1 MMQPSGFGRESST
14 LHLPSQR
21 LCAYHLPDVYSD
33 RKVSVQP
40 YGSWAKSIPF
50 HVDEVGAMTLAVKR
64 EHHLATLPHVV
75 TRSAP
80 EYSVSFPP
88 REIGLYLE
96 TDFFDK
102 RYVRVTCVQTAFVHN
117 FYDQSTSVWLFF
129 LTIFVITFPPQI
141 CYHVHSCLILFC
153 SVLSPNFFTFFASL
167 SSIFFNSFFILFFE
181 ILSYPCLTLLP
192 FLFILRSHIVVKG
205 FRADSWALLNTDIQV
220 KPYNKIESKI
230 HINFQVLKMWRSCIM
245 CITFFCCNVKVR
257 QNLID
262 CFVMK
267 HILWCYKA

>member
-1 MMQPSGFGRESST
+1 MLQQVIRFVPRFIIINKLDVGVKLMQPSGFGRESST

-40 YGSWAKSIPF
+40 NGAWTKSIPF

-64 EHHLATLPHVV
+64 KHHLATLPHVV

-102 RYVRVTCVQTAFVHN
+102 RYVLVRTHTA
-117 FYDQSTSVWLFF
+117 
-129 LTIFVITFPPQI
+129 
-141 CYHVHSCLILFC
+141 
-153 SVLSPNFFTFFASL
+153 
-167 SSIFFNSFFILFFE
+167 
-181 ILSYPCLTLLP
+181 
-192 FLFILRSHIVVKG
+192 
-205 FRADSWALLNTDIQV
+205 
-220 KPYNKIESKI
+220 
-230 HINFQVLKMWRSCIM
+230 INI
-245 CITFFCCNVKVR
+245 
-257 QNLID
+257 
-262 CFVMK
+262 
-267 HILWCYKA
+267 

>member
-1 MMQPSGFGRESST
+1 LLVFCTPILTSSVSFIVYSLILPSLYFFRLFLFTSSHFLFHFCFPFLYYEQVIRFVPRFIIINKLDAGVKMMQPSGFGRESST

-102 RYVRVTCVQTAFVHN
+102 RYVRMNVHTY
-117 FYDQSTSVWLFF
+117 FYQL
-129 LTIFVITFPPQI
+129 Q
-141 CYHVHSCLILFC
+141 
-153 SVLSPNFFTFFASL
+153 
-167 SSIFFNSFFILFFE
+167 
-181 ILSYPCLTLLP
+181 LL
-192 FLFILRSHIVVKG
+192 
-205 FRADSWALLNTDIQV
+205 
-220 KPYNKIESKI
+220 
-230 HINFQVLKMWRSCIM
+230 
-245 CITFFCCNVKVR
+245 
-257 QNLID
+257 
-262 CFVMK
+262 
-267 HILWCYKA
+267 

>member
-1 MMQPSGFGRESST
+1 MCHHKILLSVYIHIVFSLYSFLLFFFSSFFLFNLLQVIRFVPRFIIINKLDVGVKLMQPSGFGRESST

-40 YGSWAKSIPF
+40 NGAWTKSIPF

-64 EHHLATLPHVV
+64 KHHLATLPHVV

-102 RYVRVTCVQTAFVHN
+102 RYAR
-117 FYDQSTSVWLFF
+117 
-129 LTIFVITFPPQI
+129 
-141 CYHVHSCLILFC
+141 IL
-153 SVLSPNFFTFFASL
+153 L
-167 SSIFFNSFFILFFE
+167 SIFDFAI
-181 ILSYPCLTLLP
+181 
-192 FLFILRSHIVVKG
+192 
-205 FRADSWALLNTDIQV
+205 
-220 KPYNKIESKI
+220 I
-230 HINFQVLKMWRSCIM
+230 HII
-245 CITFFCCNVKVR
+245 
-257 QNLID
+257 
-262 CFVMK
+262 
-267 HILWCYKA
+267 

>member
-1 MMQPSGFGRESST
+1 MVLLFPSLFIHWFSLLFTSSLLFLFTASHFLLHSFQFLYYEQVIRFVPRFIIINKLDVGVKVMQPSGFGRESST

-21 LCAYHLPDVYSD
+21 LCAYHLPNVYSD

-102 RYVRVTCVQTAFVHN
+102 RYVRMCVLTYCLWLQFLKWICINVYLFYKCVCFISFFLHLLICLVLFSSVFSPIFFSFLLKSFV
-117 FYDQSTSVWLFF
+117 FSFFPSSFFLILVLLCFLFF
-129 LTIFVITFPPQI
+129 
-141 CYHVHSCLILFC
+141 
-153 SVLSPNFFTFFASL
+153 
-167 SSIFFNSFFILFFE
+167 SFYAAI
-181 ILSYPCLTLLP
+181 S
-192 FLFILRSHIVVKG
+192 
-205 FRADSWALLNTDIQV
+205 
-220 KPYNKIESKI
+220 
-230 HINFQVLKMWRSCIM
+230 
-245 CITFFCCNVKVR
+245 
-257 QNLID
+257 
-262 CFVMK
+262 
-267 HILWCYKA
+267 